1 MEFNHDSRSE
11 LGMQKYQEAR
21 RKLSVTLKQEE
32 AERKG
37 TLAMRCWLK
46 YKFFPCGSNLKK
58 EMK

>member
-37 TLAMRCWLK
+37 TLAMRC
-46 YKFFPCGSNLKK
+46 
-58 EMK
+58 